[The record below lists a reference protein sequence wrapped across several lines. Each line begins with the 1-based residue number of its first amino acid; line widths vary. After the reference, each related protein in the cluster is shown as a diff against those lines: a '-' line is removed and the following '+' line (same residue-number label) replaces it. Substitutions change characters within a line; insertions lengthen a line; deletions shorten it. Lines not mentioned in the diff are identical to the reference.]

1 MRRRVYSVP
10 GNAGSYVSC
19 ITDDVDC
26 SSSTLSSS
34 CVRPRIASM
43 LKSVYSR
50 RTPSSSTC
58 STGQLSRHRDAVPPA
73 EPRGPPAE
81 NSVDT
86 AGHRRTVPPAK
97 PRGPQAENSVDTAG
111 HRRTVP
117 PAEPRRPPAA
127 NSVDTAGHRRTVPPA
142 EPRRPPAE
150 NSVDTAGR
158 RTISGTGS
166 GSGARRKNGDV
177 ITRTNPA
184 VFMCWYTGGDTSKAA
199 CGLLLLLT
207 FWSLE
212 PPLTSRS
219 PVSST
224 RSIFRDD
231 VTAACVSRDAQ
242 MTMM

>member
-73 EPRGPPAE
+73 EPRGPP
-81 NSVDT
+81 
-86 AGHRRTVPPAK
+86 
-97 PRGPQAENSVDTAG
+97 AENSVDTAG